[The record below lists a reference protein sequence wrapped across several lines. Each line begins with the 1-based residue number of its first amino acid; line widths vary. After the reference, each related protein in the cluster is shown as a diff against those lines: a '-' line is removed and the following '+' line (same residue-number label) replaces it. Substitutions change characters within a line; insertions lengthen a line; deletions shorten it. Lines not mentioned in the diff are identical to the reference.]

1 METGTWKLVDK
12 LKDAVPIA
20 NKFVFDKKRNKAS
33 KITKYKARLVAKGC
47 SQSPGYDYQETFSPV
62 VRMESVRAILSLVP
76 SKKLKIQQM
85 DVKGVYLNGI
95 LKEKVYMKQPEG
107 YDDGTGRVC
116 LLVKTL
122 YGLKQSGREWNIELD
137 KKLKQLGFTP
147 LRSDPCAYVRRDG
160 DNLEIITVWV
170 DDLLLF
176 ATSEDLMNKMK
187 NEIQS
192 EWTVTD
198 MGDPQKIIGIEITRS
213 DDSIMILQQ
222 QYIENILRREGMLDA
237 NPVSMPMD
245 PNIPIG
251 PNPDGNEGSRSN
263 SYASLLGELQ
273 FLLNATR
280 PDISYAVNRLAAYT
294 ANPSLQHVS
303 AIKRLLRYLKG
314 TKNLAIKYSV
324 QKDQYLQDQNLF
336 FGYADA
342 AYANTDDYKSTS
354 GSRGCRHRK
363 KIPGVDFFVKASS
376 VGLTNLHNQARF

>member
-12 LKDAVPIA
+12 PKDAVPIA
-20 NKFVFDKKRNKAS
+20 NKFVFDKKRNKAGE
-33 KITKYKARLVAKGC
+33 ITKYKARSVAKGC
-47 SQSPGYDYQETFSPV
+47 SQRPGYDYQETFSPV
-62 VRMESVRAILSLVP
+62 VRMETVRAILSLVP

-85 DVKGVYLNGI
+85 DVKGAYLNGI

-187 NEIQS
+187 SEIQS

-213 DDSIMILQQ
+213 DDSIMISQQ

-273 FLLNATR
+273 FLSNATR
-280 PDISYAVNRLAAYT
+280 PDISYTVNRLAAYT

-324 QKDQYLQDQNLF
+324 QKDQN
-336 FGYADA
+336 
-342 AYANTDDYKSTS
+342 YKI
-354 GSRGCRHRK
+354 
-363 KIPGVDFFVKASS
+363 KIYFSDTLMPHTQTQMTISLHLDMCLSS
-376 VGLTNLHNQARF
+376 IMVL